1 LINGEIIL
9 IIIGTGDPTL
19 HMPIPLSPSQ
29 KGQLKLRTE
38 KIRILAKKEMI
49 GTDKISEIVNKIASG
64 YNPEKIILFGSYAT
78 GNPNEDSDLD
88 LFVIKDT
95 DLPRPQRTVQVRKM
109 IYGSM
114 IPIDLIV
121 YTPKEID
128 ESKENRFSFVY
139 EVLNTG
145 KTLYERAS

>member
-1 LINGEIIL
+1 MI
-9 IIIGTGDPTL
+9 
-19 HMPIPLSPSQ
+19 
-29 KGQLKLRTE
+29 E
-38 KIRILAKKEMI
+38 K
-49 GTDKISEIVNKIASG
+49 DKISEIVNKIVSG

-78 GNPNEDSDLD
+78 ENPNENSDLD
-88 LFVIKDT
+88 LLVIKET
-95 DLPRPQRTVQVRKM
+95 DLPRPQRAVQVRRM

-128 ESKENRFSFVY
+128 ESKDNKFSFVY

-145 KTLYERAS
+145 KTIYERAS

>member
-1 LINGEIIL
+1 
-9 IIIGTGDPTL
+9 
-19 HMPIPLSPSQ
+19 
-29 KGQLKLRTE
+29 
-38 KIRILAKKEMI
+38 MI
-49 GTDKISEIVNKIASG
+49 ETDKISEIVNKIVSG

-88 LFVIKDT
+88 LLVIKDT

-128 ESKENRFSFVY
+128 ESKDNKFGFVY

-145 KTLYERAS
+145 KILYERES

>member
-1 LINGEIIL
+1 
-9 IIIGTGDPTL
+9 
-19 HMPIPLSPSQ
+19 
-29 KGQLKLRTE
+29 
-38 KIRILAKKEMI
+38 MI
-49 GTDKISEIVNKIASG
+49 GKDKISEIVYKIASG

-78 GNPNEDSDLD
+78 ENPNENSDLD

-109 IYGSM
+109 LYGSM

-121 YTPKEID
+121 YTPEEIE
-128 ESKENRFSFVY
+128 ESKENKFSFVY

-145 KTLYERAS
+145 KTLYERTN

>member
-1 LINGEIIL
+1 
-9 IIIGTGDPTL
+9 
-19 HMPIPLSPSQ
+19 
-29 KGQLKLRTE
+29 
-38 KIRILAKKEMI
+38 MI
-49 GTDKISEIVNKIASG
+49 GKDKISEIVNKIASG

-114 IPIDLIV
+114 VPIDLIV
-121 YTPKEID
+121 YTPKEIE
-128 ESKENRFSFVY
+128 ESKENIFGFVY
-139 EVLNTG
+139 KVLNTG